1 MDARW
6 KENHGLKLCLCSMHA
21 TIVNVNKSWEF
32 RDNSDTGLDLE
43 PLRSWEDIFE
53 GKNTCKCVYVCVL
66 FLAR

>member
-1 MDARW
+1 
-6 KENHGLKLCLCSMHA
+6 MHA

-43 PLRSWEDIFE
+43 PLRSREDIFE
-53 GKNTCKCVYVCVL
+53 GKNTCVYVCVV